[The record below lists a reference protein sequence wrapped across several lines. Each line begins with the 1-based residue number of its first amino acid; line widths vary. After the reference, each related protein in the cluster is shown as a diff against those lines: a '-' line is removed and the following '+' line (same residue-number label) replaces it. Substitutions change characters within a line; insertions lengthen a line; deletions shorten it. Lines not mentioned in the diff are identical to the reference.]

1 MSCQG
6 LRKYLRSSEQ
16 AAMTTEEKR
25 VTTGENDDLPFGL
38 IKLPTKEEAAN
49 ALPIA
54 YALSVVACWLEEHPA
69 DTLSEKYKTA
79 LEERLRPL
87 IDYAKTLNLL

>member
-1 MSCQG
+1 MIAAAAADRDLHVDLSARIDRADILVG
-6 LRKYLRSSEQ
+6 L
-16 AAMTTEEKR
+16 
-25 VTTGENDDLPFGL
+25 DDLPFGL